1 MSDQTHLAVR
11 GGPAAAADLDIP
23 DWPQINEESFEYVT
37 DCVDSGAWCRFEGD
51 ANYVDR
57 IEAEFAEYHDAEHA
71 IAVSNGTVA
80 LELALRTCG
89 VEPGDEVL
97 VPAYTFIATAS
108 AVACTGA
115 VPKFVDVEP
124 QTSNVDPDS
133 IRAEITEE
141 TVGII
146 GVHFGGYPIDLDE
159 IREITDEHDL
169 FLIEDAAHA
178 HGSEWRGEKVG
189 TIGDVGTFSCQASKP
204 LSAGEGGLVLTDD
217 DVLAEDGEL
226 LHNIGRVPE
235 KPGYR
240 HYVLSSNYRMSEIE
254 AALLCAQFEKFPE
267 EFERRRE
274 NAELLRSE
282 LAEIDGIVTQPED
295 GRITA
300 RAYENFAVNYD
311 PDGFGGLPRDD
322 FVEALEAEGVPVS
335 TGYGMPLTEQPA
347 MAREHVR
354 SLLPDGVDL
363 PLYRNKSLPGT
374 EEVIAS
380 RLRFS
385 HRYLLADSTDIRLIP
400 QAIRK
405 IQDHADEISR

>member
-1 MSDQTHLAVR
+1 
-11 GGPAAAADLDIP
+11 
-23 DWPQINEESFEYVT
+23 
-37 DCVDSGAWCRFEGD
+37 
-51 ANYVDR
+51 
-57 IEAEFAEYHDAEHA
+57 
-71 IAVSNGTVA
+71 
-80 LELALRTCG
+80 
-89 VEPGDEVL
+89 
-97 VPAYTFIATAS
+97 
-108 AVACTGA
+108 
-115 VPKFVDVEP
+115 
-124 QTSNVDPDS
+124 
-133 IRAEITEE
+133 
-141 TVGII
+141 
-146 GVHFGGYPIDLDE
+146 
-159 IREITDEHDL
+159 
-169 FLIEDAAHA
+169 
-178 HGSEWRGEKVG
+178 
-189 TIGDVGTFSCQASKP
+189 
-204 LSAGEGGLVLTDD
+204 
-217 DVLAEDGEL
+217 
-226 LHNIGRVPE
+226 
-235 KPGYR
+235 
-240 HYVLSSNYRMSEIE
+240 MSEIE

-300 RAYENFAVNYD
+300 RAYESFAVNYD

-405 IQDHADEISR
+405 IRDHADEISR